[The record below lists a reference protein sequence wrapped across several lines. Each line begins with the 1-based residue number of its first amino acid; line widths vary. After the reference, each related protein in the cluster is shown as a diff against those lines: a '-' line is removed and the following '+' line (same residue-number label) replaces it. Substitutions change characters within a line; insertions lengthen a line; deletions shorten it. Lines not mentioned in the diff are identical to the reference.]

1 MFYAILIGV
10 LTAAVSFLFNF
21 LIENLIN
28 IIMFVNNSFSNIYY
42 FPIVGG
48 IILGLI
54 NKYVITGN
62 RDFEIIAIEEEISDI
77 DHQFLSYRS
86 VIAKTIASIISLS
99 FGFSLGKQGT
109 IIYVGGAI
117 GSFLGFGLKL
127 PKDDIK
133 TYIGCGVAGMISGVF
148 GLKLLGVVLVGEVII
163 KKMNLRRIF
172 LTLITVGTTHLVI
185 SLFGN
190 DRIFVTSFINGAEA
204 VNFNILY
211 IILFGITA
219 AGVTIMYNRS
229 IIGFSK
235 EILNRW
241 PFITSVINGII
252 VFLVGSHMNEI
263 YTLHFQSFKELLTT
277 DNTVQFLILFL
288 FVKIIITGISYNFGG
303 YGGVFLPG
311 IMVGAVLGK
320 IFFLTTG
327 YASLDMSIILG
338 ISAVFTGFSGG
349 PISGA
354 VLGYELS
361 GYNMEMIFPLIFIN
375 YICYFIIKKTNTKF
389 LY

>member
-1 MFYAILIGV
+1 MIYAILIGI
-10 LTAAVSFLFNF
+10 LTAIVSFAFNF

-28 IIMFVNNSFSNIYY
+28 IIMFVNISFSNVYY

-54 NKYVITGN
+54 NKYIITGN
-62 RDFEIIAIEEEISDI
+62 RDFEISAIEEEISDI
-77 DHQFLSYRS
+77 NHQFLSYKS
-86 VIAKTIASIISLS
+86 VLSKTIASIISLS

-109 IIYVGGAI
+109 IIYMGGAI

-163 KKMNLRRIF
+163 KKMNLRRVF
-172 LTLITVGTTHLVI
+172 LTLITVGTTHLI
-185 SLFGN
+185 FSLFN
-190 DRIFVTSFINGAEA
+190 SDKIFVTSFINGTET
-204 VNFNILY
+204 VRFDILY
-211 IILFGITA
+211 IILFGIIA
-219 AGVTIMYNRS
+219 AGITLMYNKS
-229 IIGFSK
+229 IKGFSK
-235 EILNRW
+235 KILNRW
-241 PFITSVINGII
+241 PFITSVIAGII
-252 VFLVGSHMNEI
+252 VFLVGSYMNEI
-263 YTLHFQSFKELLTT
+263 YTLHFQSFKELLIS
-277 DNTVQFLILFL
+277 DNTIQFLIIFL

-311 IMVGAVLGK
+311 IMIGAVLGK
-320 IFFLTTG
+320 TFFLITG

-349 PISGA
+349 PISGV

-361 GYNMEMIFPLIFIN
+361 GYNLEMIMPLICIN